1 MNNNSWKI
9 LQSWI
14 YESVKLVWD
23 NFIVW
28 ENQNVIILDGWTK
41 VENITCELRENSK
54 LTVFWIYKLDWNYSI
69 KCIQEWNWCQ
79 ININILNL
87 SKENEIKLLVN
98 SIVSSNNS
106 EAKINILSIC
116 WEWWNI
122 TIDSWL
128 IIEKNTIWWSWIV
141 NQENIFLWDNG
152 KIIWIPGLDIRTNEV
167 NASHSLK
174 VEKISS
180 EDLFYLESRGIDKQN
195 ATHIMLASKINNL
208 FSWIPSEYD
217 YFYQDELDKFL
228 TK

>member
-1 MNNNSWKI
+1 MWEI

-14 YESVKLVWD
+14 YESAKLVWD

-28 ENQNVIILDGWTK
+28 KNQNVIILDNWIK
-41 VENITCELRENSK
+41 ENEINFNLLENSK
-54 LTVFWIYKLDWNYSI
+54 LILFWIYKLDWNYSI
-69 KCIQEWNWCQ
+69 KCSQNRSWSQ

-87 SKENEIKLLVN
+87 SKENKIKLLAN
-98 SIVSSNNS
+98 STISSNNS
-106 EAKINILSIC
+106 GTKINILSIC

-128 IIEKNTIWWSWIV
+128 IIKKETNWWNWII
-141 NQENIFLWDNG
+141 NQENIFLWDSG
-152 KIIWIPGLDIRTNEV
+152 RIIWIPGLDIRTNELK
-167 NASHSLK
+167 ASHSLK
-174 VEKISS
+174 VEKISR